1 MKSRL
6 LLPLLFA
13 FLVAFS
19 RSAFGA
25 ATPATPAAPLP
36 DGLYAEITT
45 RRGVIVCEFFF
56 QEAPLTVA
64 NFVGL
69 AEGTLGPEP
78 RKPFYNGLKFHR
90 VAPDFVIQG
99 GDPLGTGEGGP
110 GYTFPDEFVPGLR
123 HAAAGTLSMANS
135 GADSNGSQFFLT
147 LRETN
152 RLNYLHAVFG
162 RIVRGVEL
170 LPKISA
176 GDIMSSVRVLRV
188 GSAAEAFR
196 ADSATFAALV
206 AKAKPYVPPTAGV
219 PAHFEDPSDLLPID
233 PSRAKV
239 FDLKLANV
247 ERATGV
253 KLYGRLIARAPAN
266 SDDRR
271 LNEHLRE
278 LATQLGLLKEGAL
291 VVYYA
296 NRREW
301 KLWLG
306 DDTAP
311 AFMGRTG
318 TVKDFMQDGAFHLA
332 KQEFFEKARVA
343 GNAALA
349 RATQGT
355 SAPPSSATILKHQ
368 VDAILDSLIFKLEP
382 PGSNR

>member
-1 MKSRL
+1 MKPRVLFCL
-6 LLPLLFA
+6 LLA
-13 FLVAFS
+13 VIAFS
-19 RSAFGA
+19 HSTFGA
-25 ATPATPAAPLP
+25 AAPATPPAPLP

-45 RRGVIVCEFFF
+45 RRGVITAELFFT
-56 QEAPLTVA
+56 QAPLTVT

-78 RKPFYNGLKFHR
+78 RKPFFNGLKFHR

-110 GYTFPDEFVPGLR
+110 GYSFPDEFVPGLR
-123 HAAAGTLSMANS
+123 HATAGTLSMANS
-135 GADSNGSQFFLT
+135 GADTNGSQFFIT

-152 RLNYLHAVFG
+152 RLNYLHSVFG
-162 RIVRGVEL
+162 RVVRGAEI
-170 LPKISA
+170 LPKIQA
-176 GDIMSSVRVLRV
+176 NDLMAVRILRQ
-188 GSAAEAFR
+188 GAAAENFR
-196 ADSATFAALV
+196 ADPATFAALI
-206 AKAKPYVPPTAGV
+206 AKAKVHAPLPPGR

-253 KLYGRLIARAPAN
+253 KIYGRLVARAPAT

-278 LATQLGLLKEGAL
+278 LATPLGLLKEGAL

-296 NRREW
+296 NRHEW

-306 DDTAP
+306 DDTAA
-311 AFMGRTG
+311 AFMGHAG
-318 TVKDFMQDGAFHLA
+318 SVKDFMQDGAFHLA
-332 KQEFFEKARVA
+332 KQDFFEKARTA
-343 GNAALA
+343 GSAALA
-349 RATQGT
+349 RANQN
-355 SAPPSSATILKHQ
+355 SSIPPSSSQILKHQ
-368 VDAILDSLIFKLEP
+368 VDAVLDSLIFKLEP
-382 PGSNR
+382 R